1 MKRKPKADSVP
12 EKQTNLTVSPCDV
25 RLSTKGTAY
34 TWIYTPQSKHL
45 FSKNLSS
52 HSLEGYKELYSG
64 VGRTFYATLTDPNYH
79 RTESDRVTSEEGGVS
94 SNPRRLSWTELETK
108 LVNLESR
115 FATLEADFGLC
126 NAWKF
131 TFLGTLVLVTL
142 LTLTLCYYIYWI
154 PKCHLASHALTFG
167 YCILKTSQAATGSA
181 RKTVMSASLSFFRYI
196 ISTMMNT

>member
-52 HSLEGYKELYSG
+52 HSLEGYKELCSG

-142 LTLTLCYYIYWI
+142 LTLTLCYHTYWI
-154 PKCHLASHALTFG
+154 PKCHLASHPWSLG
-167 YCILKTSQAATGSA
+167 AAYSKHHKPQTAA
-181 RKTVMSASLSFFRYI
+181 RERK
-196 ISTMMNT
+196 

>member
-1 MKRKPKADSVP
+1 MSFGQSPSSEKKEWNTKCRQKLADHIK
-12 EKQTNLTVSPCDV
+12 KQTNLTVSPGDV

-45 FSKNLSS
+45 FSKNLST
-52 HSLEGYKELYSG
+52 HSLEG
-64 VGRTFYATLTDPNYH
+64 
-79 RTESDRVTSEEGGVS
+79 TESDRVTSEEGGVS

-108 LVNLESR
+108 LVNLETR

-142 LTLTLCYYIYWI
+142 LTLTLCYHIY
-154 PKCHLASHALTFG
+154 
-167 YCILKTSQAATGSA
+167 
-181 RKTVMSASLSFFRYI
+181 
-196 ISTMMNT
+196 